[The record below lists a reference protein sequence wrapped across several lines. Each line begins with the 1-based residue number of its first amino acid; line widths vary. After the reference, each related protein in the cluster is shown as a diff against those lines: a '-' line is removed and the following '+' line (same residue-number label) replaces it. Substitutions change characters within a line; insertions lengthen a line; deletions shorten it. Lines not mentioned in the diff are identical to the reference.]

1 MAEACSTKR
10 TRNGQFHPDGI
21 RIRGKGDKRGNILTR
36 LKYRID
42 ELKHFYQLAIDK
54 LIESNKYRERHLMVF
69 ISIPGP
75 RIECAGFST
84 GERSICLL
92 SSPHTG
98 HPYAILEVNW
108 PVFIVCIAMQKC
120 GGILGI
126 QWMHPR
132 ALIERN
138 CSKFLLVRYSFFFYW
153 RIDWSKLIVRYA
165 WELI

>member
-21 RIRGKGDKRGNILTR
+21 CIRGKGHKRGNILTR

-42 ELKHFYQLAIDK
+42 ELKHFYQPAIDK

-69 ISIPGP
+69 ISIPYWM
-75 RIECAGFST
+75 RQFFN
-84 GERSICLL
+84 RRKVDL
-92 SSPHTG
+92 SSLIPHTG

-108 PVFIVCIAMQKC
+108 PIFIIRIAMQKC

-126 QWMHPR
+126 QRMHPC

-138 CSKFLLVRYSFFFYW
+138 CSKFLLVRYRVFFFIEW
-153 RIDWSKLIVRYA
+153 LIKINWSTYVIYGN
-165 WELI
+165 

>member
-69 ISIPGP
+69 ISILGP

-98 HPYAILEVNW
+98 HPCDIRSELAGFY
-108 PVFIVCIAMQKC
+108 C
-120 GGILGI
+120 
-126 QWMHPR
+126 MH
-132 ALIERN
+132 
-138 CSKFLLVRYSFFFYW
+138 
-153 RIDWSKLIVRYA
+153 RYA
-165 WELI
+165 EMRGNFRNTVNASTCVNREKLFEISSCEV